1 VCHALVYFVMSAHSN
16 TLFYQQIAFLYHYHY
31 WNL

>member
-1 VCHALVYFVMSAHSN
+1 MSAHSN